1 MQNKNSVK
9 NIGLKIESFLEFRNG
24 LSSEERKM
32 ESGLLIEEMKSVDAD
47 SAYHKVSNRINH
59 LTPLIFTIRNI
70 TRIAAIITLPLLVFT
85 IWSLF
90 FQQDHSK
97 RVRNEIAWHEIQSFS
112 GMRYHV
118 VLPDGTDLWLN
129 AESKI
134 RYSVPFTQEKRVVEL
149 TGEAFF
155 KVMRNDNVPFIVN
168 AGDAMVKVTGT
179 QFNVKAY
186 ADEELLEI
194 ALTEGSID
202 FTGTI
207 SEGKKASAT
216 LIPNDYLVLNKATGQ
231 VRLENKNLSK
241 YTAWVNNIIVFN
253 ETPMSTVAKTLERW
267 YGVNVM
273 VTDSKLN
280 KYRFTA
286 TFENESLFRVLELLE
301 LSSPAIKIS
310 YSPGKINA
318 QTNIAT
324 KSTVTITKD

>member
-1 MQNKNSVK
+1 
-9 NIGLKIESFLEFRNG
+9 
-24 LSSEERKM
+24 
-32 ESGLLIEEMKSVDAD
+32 
-47 SAYHKVSNRINH
+47 
-59 LTPLIFTIRNI
+59 
-70 TRIAAIITLPLLVFT
+70 
-85 IWSLF
+85 
-90 FQQDHSK
+90 
-97 RVRNEIAWHEIQSFS
+97 
-112 GMRYHV
+112 
-118 VLPDGTDLWLN
+118 
-129 AESKI
+129 
-134 RYSVPFTQEKRVVEL
+134 VVEL